1 MSFQVQLE
9 EGSNKFWC
17 IVRSS
22 ASLNDPKYPKQIE
35 AQTTFLLCFFHFFAS
50 KMLFRATRISKIK
63 GSEGIFLSSFSD
75 LSSPRTRNLEA
86 SFELFWLLRPSIF
99 EIVCNSER

>member
-9 EGSNKFWC
+9 EGSNEFWC

-22 ASLNDPKYPKQIE
+22 AALNDPKYPKQIE

-63 GSEGIFLSSFSD
+63 GLEGIFYLVFRIFRV
-75 LSSPRTRNLEA
+75 PGREI
-86 SFELFWLLRPSIF
+86 WKLLLNF
-99 EIVCNSER
+99 FGF

>member
-9 EGSNKFWC
+9 EGSNEFWC
-17 IVRSS
+17 VARSS
-22 ASLNDPKYPKQIE
+22 MALNDPKYPKQIE

-63 GSEGIFLSSFSD
+63 GLEGIFYLVFRIFRV
-75 LSSPRTRNLEA
+75 PGQEI
-86 SFELFWLLRPSIF
+86 WKLLLNF
-99 EIVCNSER
+99 FGF